1 MGWEVKRMICSNC
14 GNEIGNME
22 QCPYCGVKMRPESSY
37 SGEEKTVPVYW
48 NPENSAE
55 STEISMQLRG
65 IQKWLI
71 MQVVLLAGIFILELL
86 QVLTSLML

>member
-22 QCPYCGVKMRPESSY
+22 QCPYCGVKMRP
-37 SGEEKTVPVYW
+37 
-48 NPENSAE
+48 
-55 STEISMQLRG
+55 EISMQLRG